1 MTVTNPRSWF
11 VGGDRSVAER
21 LRKRRWK
28 LLKSEFPHLDQMR
41 VLDLGG
47 TTIWWKRAPVR
58 PRSVTVINLREPCE
72 RLDWLNPIQGDACDA
87 RELVGSEEFDL
98 VFSNSLIEHLG
109 GHAPRTRFA
118 HVVRSLA
125 PRYAVQTP
133 YRYFPVEPHWLF
145 PGMQFLPTM
154 TRSWLAPRWP
164 LGLTYRW
171 PAERATEEVMFT
183 ELLSATE
190 MHSYFPDARIEWE
203 RMAGVP
209 KSMIAIR

>member
-1 MTVTNPRSWF
+1 MKITNPRSWL
-11 VGGDRSVAER
+11 VGTDRSVAER
-21 LRKRRWK
+21 LRLRRWDR
-28 LLKSEFPHLDQMR
+28 LKAEFPQLDQMR

-47 TTIWWKRAPVR
+47 KTVFWERAPVR
-58 PRSVTVINLREPCE
+58 PRSVTVINLTEPGD

-87 RELVGSEEFDL
+87 PDLVGSQEFDL

-145 PGMQFLPTM
+145 PGMQFLPTT
-154 TRSWLAPRWP
+154 TRIWIAPRWP
-164 LGLTYRW
+164 LGHTYRW
-171 PAERATEEVMFT
+171 PAERAREEVMFT
-183 ELLSATE
+183 ELLSASE
-190 MHSYFPDARIEWE
+190 LHAYFPDARIECE
-203 RMAGVP
+203 RIAGVP
-209 KSMIAIR
+209 KSMTAVR